1 MNDTWKIKTSLS
13 IEYEIKKTI
22 NLFDINN
29 LDLLSYGDQKEGRKR
44 LLVVDSTVNSIYHEE
59 INNYFN
65 HHKINYRIIII
76 DGGESQKNLENL
88 LYILSEFEKFGIQ
101 RKNEPII
108 GIGGGVVLDI
118 VGLASTL
125 YRRGIPYIRIPTT
138 LLGIIDVSVAAKTG
152 INFEDRRNRLGSYY
166 PPIVTFLDKKFIQ
179 TLPDIEISSGL
190 GEIIKMGVIK
200 DTRLFELLENYG
212 HELFYKKFNTEH
224 SDEVIDRSITGMKEE
239 LENNLW
245 EKNLMRCVD
254 FGHSFSPIIEMKSL
268 VDESVP
274 TLTHGQAVTLDVIF
288 SSIISYYR
296 GMLDI
301 NDVMRIINTSKLI
314 GLPTY
319 HESFTNPHLLL
330 ESLNDTIKHRNGSQN
345 LPIPTKIGEHIF
357 INDFTFEEI
366 KECVK
371 IFKKLNNE

>member
-1 MNDTWKIKTSLS
+1 MNNTWKIETSLP
-13 IEYEIKKTI
+13 IEYEIKKTV
-22 NLFDINN
+22 NLFDTNN
-29 LDLLSYGDQKEGRKR
+29 MDLLSYGDNKEGRKR
-44 LLVVDSTVNSIYHEE
+44 LIIIDSIVNDLYHEE

-65 HHKINYRIIII
+65 FHKINYKVILIE
-76 DGGESQKNLENL
+76 GGECQKNLENL
-88 LYILSEFEKFGIQ
+88 LYLLSEIEKFGIQ

-125 YRRGIPYIRIPTT
+125 YRRGVPYIRIPTT

-166 PPIVTFLDKKFIQ
+166 PPVVTFLDKKFIL

-200 DTRLFELLENYG
+200 DSNLFELLENYG
-212 HELFYKKFNTEH
+212 YDLYTKKFNTEH
-224 SDEVIDRSITGMKEE
+224 SDEVIDRSIIGMKEE

-268 VDESVP
+268 VDETVT
-274 TLTHGQAVTLDVIF
+274 TLTHGQAVTIDVIF
-288 SSIISYYR
+288 SSIISYNR
-296 GMLDI
+296 GILTM
-301 NDVMRIINTSKLI
+301 NDVMRIINTSKLM

-319 HESFTNPHLLL
+319 HESFTNPYLLL
-330 ESLNDTIKHRNGSQN
+330 ESLNDTVKHRNGSQN
-345 LPIPTKIGEHIF
+345 LPIPTKIGEYIF
-357 INDFTFEEI
+357 INDFSFEEI
-366 KECVK
+366 KECVE
-371 IFKKLNNE
+371 IFKKLNDE